1 MPRMT
6 RLPPPTR
13 PRPLAQFL
21 AWLVAAWLLWLAPGA
36 VRAEDGVETIRI
48 HFHRESNDYL
58 GWGLYVWGP
67 GLELPRSVTWDR
79 SLEPSGVD
87 AFGVYFDV
95 GVAPTATG
103 FSFILHNG
111 EAKSWPRDLM
121 LDRLRDGREVWLVEN
136 TEMVHTSP
144 PAIGV
149 PFALGVEA
157 DDRRRETRQWIA
169 LGITAGVLLLA
180 LAAWAV
186 QRRLQGARDELA
198 SHVEL
203 LVKAQGELREQGERL
218 RSGVA
223 DELTGLPT
231 RGGLQQ
237 ALDQALAR
245 AQRQG
250 STLALM
256 FVDLDGFKHVNDSG
270 GHDAGDEVLRSL
282 ARRLKG
288 VMRESD
294 VLARV
299 GGDEFVAL
307 VESPGSAMQAFRIG
321 RKLVRTAAEP
331 VPFQGRSFQV
341 GASIGL
347 ALYPDDGRDAAS
359 LTKAADSA
367 MYEAKRQ
374 GKGAC
379 RFQQPERQAEAE
391 QQLAREAGLR
401 EAEAEG
407 ALQLRF
413 EPVAELNGLVPRGQQ
428 VQLHWLQ
435 GGQAHPVQALAE
447 QSDDPALI
455 ARLDR
460 WTLVQA
466 CRAAATW
473 RAQGTQAAPW
483 VGVALSACATGAEHL
498 PGLVRD
504 VLAEEGL
511 PPQRLT
517 LKFPARLLADGT
529 RQEHLLGVLVRL
541 RAQGVR
547 IALGRVGEQPI
558 VLQRLMDAPVDQLV
572 VDAPV
577 AGQPGLGS
585 ALVRAL
591 AALGAQ
597 CGFGVVAEGLA
608 TPAQLQ
614 WARAAGCTLGQGAA
628 VVAVPAKETA
638 AEAA

>member
-1 MPRMT
+1 MT

-13 PRPLAQFL
+13 PRPLAPFL
-21 AWLVAAWLLWLAPGA
+21 AWLVAAWLLWLAPA
-36 VRAEDGVETIRI
+36 TVRADEGVETIRI

-103 FSFILHNG
+103 FSFILHHG

-121 LDRLRDGREVWLVEN
+121 LDRLRHGREVWLVEN
-136 TEMVHTSP
+136 AETVHTSP

-149 PFALGVEA
+149 PFGLGVEA
-157 DDRRRETRQWIA
+157 DERRRETRQWIA
-169 LGITAGVLLLA
+169 LGITAGVVLLA

-186 QRRLQGARDELA
+186 QRRLQGARDQLA

-231 RGGLQQ
+231 RAGLQQ

-250 STLALM
+250 GTLALM
-256 FVDLDGFKHVNDSG
+256 FVDLDGFKAVNDNG
-270 GHDAGDEVLRSL
+270 GHDAGDEVLRHV

-288 VMRESD
+288 MLRDSD
-294 VLARV
+294 LVARV
-299 GGDEFVAL
+299 GGDEFVVLIEA
-307 VESPGSAMQAFRIG
+307 PATPMQAFRLG
-321 RKLVRTAAEP
+321 RKLVRAASEP
-331 VPFQGRSFQV
+331 VAFGGASFQV
-341 GASIGL
+341 GASVGL
-347 ALYPDDGRDAAS
+347 ALYPEDGRDAAA

-367 MYEAKRQ
+367 MYDAKRA

-379 RFQQPERQAEAE
+379 RFRQPERQAEAE
-391 QQLAREAGLR
+391 QRLAQEAALR
-401 EAEAEG
+401 EASGQG
-407 ALQLRF
+407 ALQVRF
-413 EPVAELNGLVPRGQQ
+413 EPVVELASLRLLGRQATLQW
-428 VQLHWLQ
+428 LHA
-435 GGQAHPVQALAE
+435 GQAQALGTLAE
-447 QSDDPALI
+447 QSDDPALV

-460 WTLVQA
+460 WLLVHA
-466 CRAAATW
+466 CRTAATW
-473 RAQGTQAAPW
+473 PMPDHGAAPW
-483 VGVALSACATGAEHL
+483 VSLALNASAAGADHL
-498 PGLVRD
+498 PALVRD

-511 PPQRLT
+511 PPQRLM
-517 LKFPARLLADGT
+517 LQFPARWLADASRGEAT
-529 RQEHLLGVLVRL
+529 LQVLTRL

-547 IALGRVGEQPI
+547 IALTRVGEHPI
-558 VLQRLMDAPVDQLV
+558 MLQRLMDAPVDQLQIE
-572 VDAPV
+572 API
-577 AGQPGLGS
+577 AGEAGLGS
-585 ALVRAL
+585 ALVRGL
-591 AALGAQ
+591 AALGTQ
-597 CGFGVVAEGLA
+597 CGFGVAAQGLA
-608 TPAQLQ
+608 TPAQIQ
-614 WARAAGCTLGQGAA
+614 WARSAGCALGLGAA
-628 VVAVPAKETA
+628 LQATEADEV
-638 AEAA
+638 AEAAEPA

>member
-1 MPRMT
+1 MT
-6 RLPPPTR
+6 RLPPPSHSH
-13 PRPLAQFL
+13 PLAWCL
-21 AWLVAAWLLWLAPGA
+21 AWLAAAWLLWMPAGGA
-36 VRAEDGVETIRI
+36 RAEDSSETIRL

-136 TEMVHTSP
+136 SDTLHTSP

-149 PFALGVEA
+149 PFGLGAEA
-157 DDRRRETRQWIA
+157 DERRRETRQWIA
-169 LGITAGVLLLA
+169 LGITAGVVLLA

-231 RGGLQQ
+231 RAGLQQ
-237 ALDQALAR
+237 ALDHALAR

-250 STLALM
+250 HSLALL
-256 FVDLDGFKHVNDSG
+256 FIDLDGFKQVNDRG
-270 GHDAGDEVLRSL
+270 GHDAGDEVLRQV

-294 VLARV
+294 MLARV

-307 VESPGSAMQAFRIG
+307 IEAPGSAMQAFRIG

-331 VPFQGRSFQV
+331 VPFQGRDFQV

-347 ALYPDDGRDAAS
+347 ALFPEDGRDAAS

-391 QQLAREAGLR
+391 QRLALEAGLR
-401 EAEAEG
+401 DAEAAG

-413 EPVAELNGLVPRGQQ
+413 EPVAELAGLAPRGQQ
-428 VQLHWLQ
+428 VHLHWLQ
-435 GGQAHPVQALAE
+435 DGQAHAVQPLAE

-460 WTLVQA
+460 WMLVQA
-466 CRAAATW
+466 CRAAASW
-473 RAQGTQAAPW
+473 QAPAGQAAPW
-483 VGVALSACATGAEHL
+483 VGVALSASTTGAENL
-498 PGLVRD
+498 PALVRD

-517 LKFPARLLADGT
+517 LKFPARLLADGH

-541 RAQGVR
+541 RSQGVH
-547 IALGRVGEQPI
+547 IALGGVGEQPI

-577 AGQPGLGS
+577 AGQPGGLGS

-597 CGFGVVAEGLA
+597 GGFAVVAQGLA

-614 WARAAGCTLGQGAA
+614 WARAAGCSLGQGPA
-628 VVAVPAKETA
+628 VGEEVPVESEA
-638 AEAA
+638 AEPA